1 MPSHGVFHHLEEHR
15 AVAGGADLELVQ
27 QLNCGST
34 VAFHVPFRSVPVV
47 SFRSVWSRLVPFG
60 SVWFRP
66 VPFRIDVLIHV
77 GSRCKH
83 ASNREGK

>member
-34 VAFHVPFRSVPVV
+34 FGV
-47 SFRSVWSRLVPFG
+47 SCYVLCSVPFG
-60 SVWFRP
+60 SVWF
-66 VPFRIDVLIHV
+66 
-77 GSRCKH
+77 GSV
-83 ASNREGK
+83 SMF